1 MNQLRLAYVN
11 LKLVSNDS
19 RSMNPSSN
27 GCARCSAVRSFSL
40 ADKAIRL
47 QQLRP
52 GAAEVIEELI
62 DDALSHIA

>member
-19 RSMNPSSN
+19 RSTNRSSN
-27 GCARCSAVRSFSL
+27 VCARCSAGPLPSL

-52 GAAEVIEELI
+52 NAAEVIEELI